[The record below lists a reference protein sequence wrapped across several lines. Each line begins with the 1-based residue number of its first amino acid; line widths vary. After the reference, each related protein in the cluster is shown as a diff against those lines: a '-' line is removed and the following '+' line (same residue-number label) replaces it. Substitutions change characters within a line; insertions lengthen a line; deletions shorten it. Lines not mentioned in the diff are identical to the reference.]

1 MAREDENQQFGEI
14 AGVQRVVDEFK
25 RLSEDALNA
34 LIIQQTAAEKRLR
47 EAERRER
54 NRLLDDIG
62 ELQLRGLLK
71 TNAEVAKY
79 TESELHKQQTKK
91 LTSEIEIL
99 RAISAHGEEERKKEA
114 AKLEREKKIIE
125 LRNKGNEEEAR
136 QLEKEAAREKKKE
149 KRENEREQKREEA
162 DSYEFGDL
170 FREAFEPLQD
180 ALDNPK
186 EHVQKTLEEDLL
198 KTMKGGF
205 KAIEDGLNAIN
216 SAISSY
222 GKYQTAIN
230 ARLQGS
236 SAKNYSSVV
245 NKLESIAFS
254 PLLRAEDLYSNLS
267 DIVGLGIATNVE
279 QKALFATVKDGIATT
294 FDVTSDTLRR
304 MIRVQQNDST
314 AARLGMEAYLTKFL
328 NTYVES
334 TEYLQSTFDS
344 VASSLFEAS
353 AMLGAANGASAT
365 AEFEY
370 VVQKWLG
377 TLSGV
382 GFSDTT
388 AQEIAT
394 ALGQLGSGDVE
405 ALSSSNMQNL
415 LVMAAN
421 KANLSYAEMLTNG
434 LTAVDTNNL
443 MRGLV
448 EYLQEVANT
457 GNNVVKNQL
466 SKVFGVTVSDLI
478 AVSNLENQAIDT
490 VHKDMLS
497 YKNMYGELQAQ
508 FKELPGRIGISNI
521 LENLFA
527 NLTYQT
533 GMSIGSN
540 PVTYA
545 LWKIT
550 DMIQGVT
557 GGINVPFINAMGFGF
572 DLNTSVENL
581 MKLGIVGVSTLGNIG
596 KIAGGLASIGNGA
609 TLLKK
614 VGVSENAEIKSF
626 GGNSLVGG
634 KRQSGTTTS
643 ESSYVGNSDSDSY
656 YDSTINAAND
666 ENEAK
671 VEQKR
676 KEYKDPVVEYL
687 AETVKLEEVYDGFGE
702 KLDTIIAN
710 QLTASQASSGA
721 ATDLLASLMTA
732 TSPSPTPGEEG
743 QENMN
748 TAQLPDININSLL
761 TALIQTV
768 VSQIETSGTAT
779 MAAVAPVASSLVAI
793 DTSSAAILA
802 QVTALNGTVLDG
814 VSEVVAAISAQA
826 ELQAANISS
835 AYNNFQEQN
844 NATNNYS
851 GDVISAVNK
860 SQEAVNNSLNNVTTN
875 IEDVATMVPNST
887 VATPTVQNIIDNS
900 ASENITNTSNITN
913 TENIINNTSVANTE
927 NVTNTSNI
935 TNTENITNN
944 STVENIENITTN
956 SSLSNIENITNN
968 YNISNIENVT
978 NNSTVDPA
986 AIINE
991 VNNNFNNAH
1000 DSEYNKYVENI
1011 GAQQLEKTQVNDGN
1025 NYDISDYL
1033 IEIDFA
1039 VGFKSLVDN
1048 VAKILEKLSGE
1059 SSDEL
1064 FDDDIAGFT
1073 QFSF

>member
-1 MAREDENQQFGEI
+1 MAREDEDQLFGEI

-25 RLSEDALNA
+25 RLSEDALHA
-34 LIIQQTAAEKRLR
+34 LITEQTAAEKRLR
-47 EAERRER
+47 KAEQRER
-54 NRLLDDIG
+54 ERLLADIG
-62 ELQLRGLLK
+62 ELQLKGLLK
-71 TNAEVAKY
+71 NNAEVTKY
-79 TESELHKQQTKK
+79 TESELQKQQKSK
-91 LTSEIEIL
+91 LQSEIEIL
-99 RAISAHGEEERKKEA
+99 RIISARGEEERKKEV

-125 LRNKGNEEEAR
+125 LRNEGNEAEAR

-149 KRENEREQKREEA
+149 KKENEREQKREEA

-170 FREAFEPLQD
+170 FKEAFAPLQD

-186 EHVQKTLEEDLL
+186 AHVEKTLEEDLL

-236 SAKNYSSVV
+236 SAKNYASVV

-267 DIVGLGIATNVE
+267 EIVGLGIATNVE

-334 TEYLQSTFDS
+334 TEYLQSTFDN

-353 AMLGAANGASAT
+353 AMLGATGGASAT

-448 EYLQEVANT
+448 EYLQEVADT
-457 GNNVVKNQL
+457 GTNVVKNQL

-508 FKELPGRIGISNI
+508 FQELPGRLGISNI

-581 MKLGIVGVSTLGNIG
+581 MKLGIVGISTLGNIG
-596 KIAGGLASIGNGA
+596 KIAGGLASIGNGD

-626 GGNSLVGG
+626 GGNSLTGG
-634 KRQSGTTTS
+634 KRQSGSTIS

-676 KEYKDPVVEYL
+676 QEYKDPVVEYL

-702 KLDTIIAN
+702 KLNTIIAN
-710 QLTASQASSGA
+710 QLTASQAASGA
-721 ATDLLASLMTA
+721 ASDLLASLMTA
-732 TSPSPTPGEEG
+732 TNPSPTPGGDDG
-743 QENMN
+743 QENTN
-748 TAQLPDININSLL
+748 TAQLSNININSLL
-761 TALIQTV
+761 TALVQTV
-768 VSQIETSGTAT
+768 VSQIGALGTAT
-779 MAAVAPVASSLVAI
+779 TAAVAPVASSLVAI

-844 NATNNYS
+844 IATNNYS
-851 GDVISAVNK
+851 GDVTGAVNN
-860 SQEAVNNSLNNVTTN
+860 SQEAVNNSLSNVTTN
-875 IEDVATMVPNST
+875 IEDVAAMIPNST
-887 VATPTVQNIIDNS
+887 VTTPTVQNNS
-900 ASENITNTSNITN
+900 
-913 TENIINNTSVANTE
+913 
-927 NVTNTSNI
+927 
-935 TNTENITNN
+935 
-944 STVENIENITTN
+944 
-956 SSLSNIENITNN
+956 
-968 YNISNIENVT
+968 SNIENVM

-986 AIINE
+986 ATTNE
-991 VNNNFNNAH
+991 VNNNFNNTH

-1039 VGFKSLVDN
+1039 IGFKSLVDN

-1059 SSDEL
+1059 SGEDL